1 MEKRG
6 NDLMKEVKILQEA
19 LADYNTVLDKVWCS
33 QPLVHTGTECSF
45 WKCWEAR

>member
-19 LADYNTVLDKVWCS
+19 LADYNTVLDKVIQQS
-33 QPLVHTGTECSF
+33 P
-45 WKCWEAR
+45 